1 MWFLI
6 KSASFRHV
14 PRFDPLNSTSL
25 ITAAAATS
33 HSLFMDE
40 AAVKGAAPD
49 DDGANDAHVAF
60 VRDDQTGQ
68 WGLERVPC

>member
-25 ITAAAATS
+25 LVAAAATS
-33 HSLFMDE
+33 HSLFLDD
-40 AAVKGAAPD
+40 AAIRGAAPD
-49 DDGANDAHVAF
+49 DEGANDARIAF

-68 WGLERVPC
+68 WGLDRIPF